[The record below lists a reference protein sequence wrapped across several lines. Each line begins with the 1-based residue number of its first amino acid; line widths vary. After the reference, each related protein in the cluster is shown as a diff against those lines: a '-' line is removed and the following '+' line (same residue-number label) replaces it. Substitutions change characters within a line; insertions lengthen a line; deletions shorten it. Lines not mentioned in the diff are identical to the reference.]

1 MIYGA
6 DLFLRCHTL
15 EREKALRIC
24 LLNCFNLFFWLLTLL
39 EASFF
44 CWEQNM
50 GAATMNMSSL
60 RKVPPFLQA
69 QYASST
75 EHISEEFDFS
85 DVFGPVPLS
94 VSLAPGTE
102 VEDTARDPPV
112 IYSRSHSLVGPS
124 PRPILTR
131 PQGKPIW
138 DDPEHVLVPE
148 EEIQM
153 PLSSSN
159 QESDQLPIL
168 EVMNLALSD
177 SGDSGSEKGVEELND
192 DVQKLSESEGV
203 DKLGPQDFERLR
215 VVGQGAFGKV
225 FQVQKKG
232 TTEIYAMKVMRKDKI
247 MERNH
252 GDYMKAERDILTKVV
267 HPFIVQLR
275 YSFQVWNN
283 SAFYCYLTAVSSS
296 SSLEM

>member
-1 MIYGA
+1 
-6 DLFLRCHTL
+6 
-15 EREKALRIC
+15 
-24 LLNCFNLFFWLLTLL
+24 
-39 EASFF
+39 
-44 CWEQNM
+44 M

-60 RKVPPFLQA
+60 RKVPLFLQA

-94 VSLAPGTE
+94 VPLAPGTE

-138 DDPEHVLVPE
+138 DDPEHVPVPE

-153 PLSSSN
+153 PFSSSN

-177 SGDSGSEKGVEELND
+177 SGDSGSERGVEELND
-192 DVQKLSESEGV
+192 DVQKPSESEGV

-232 TTEIYAMKVMRKDKI
+232 TSEIYAMKVMRKDKI

-283 SAFYCYLTAVSSS
+283 SAFYCCVKFFFTGNVVSD
-296 SSLEM
+296 MCVC